1 MKWQGRERS
10 SNIEDRRGTSG
21 GMGGLGR
28 GSGLGSNPFGRGGG
42 IGIPTGGRS
51 GGGIGS
57 IIVIIIV
64 LGVIWLVTKQ
74 NPIDVLT
81 GGGQTA
87 TTSSQS
93 RPLPNAGQDQLA
105 DFVGVVVK
113 ETENF
118 WGEVFQQNN
127 RTYPAPSVVLFSGA
141 TQSGCGT
148 AQSDSGP
155 FYCPNDQKV
164 YIDLSF
170 YDQLRDQFGAAGDFA
185 QAYVIAHEVGHH
197 VQNQTGVLPDF
208 NARRAQMSQEEQNA
222 WSVRVEL
229 QADCYA
235 GLWANYVGQE
245 NLLEQGDI
253 DEAMNAAN
261 SIGDDRLTGGR
272 VPNTAFTHGTSQQRM
287 TWFKRGYTTGK
298 VEQCDTF
305 NASI

>member
-170 YDQLRDQFGAAGDFA
+170 YDQLRDQFGAAGDF
-185 QAYVIAHEVGHH
+185 EV
-197 VQNQTGVLPDF
+197 
-208 NARRAQMSQEEQNA
+208 
-222 WSVRVEL
+222 
-229 QADCYA
+229 
-235 GLWANYVGQE
+235 
-245 NLLEQGDI
+245 
-253 DEAMNAAN
+253 DEAREEVVAVLRA
-261 SIGDDRLTGGR
+261 GRGLGVVLDREDRLALDGEAGVR
-272 VPNTAFTHGTSQQRM
+272 A
-287 TWFKRGYTTGK
+287 
-298 VEQCDTF
+298 VEQRDMGLGHAGGQ
-305 NASI
+305 ASRFRPRSRGSSR